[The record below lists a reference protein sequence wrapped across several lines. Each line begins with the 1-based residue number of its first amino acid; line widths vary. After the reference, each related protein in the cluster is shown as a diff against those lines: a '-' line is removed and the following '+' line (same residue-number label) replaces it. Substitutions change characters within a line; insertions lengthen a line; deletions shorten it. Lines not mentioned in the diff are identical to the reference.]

1 MGFAL
6 LAPSADGRNKR
17 IMWQRIMITRLR
29 VRNFESLRDVDLTLG
44 PLNVLVGPN
53 MAGKSNILD
62 VLKFLFQ
69 VFFPEANTEG
79 IGYALAQRG
88 GPSEVL
94 WKGGE
99 DKLISISLEGVD
111 DDEPGTNYKYELQ
124 LIVGAGN
131 FVAVQNE
138 SLKLLRGG
146 KEIDL
151 LRQEGGSHR
160 LANAD
165 GKDLGSVPS
174 SGASVSAL
182 QYASP
187 DWDGRKLLEWVRNW
201 RFYHLVP
208 PVMKQPSQ
216 MSSGQVLMPNG
227 DNLSAWLMWV
237 QTHSPEAFGRINE
250 VLRDLFPDVIQVKT
264 IPSPDA
270 KVHLEFLEKG
280 LRRPTTVWQASDG
293 LVALAAL
300 LSLIYVP
307 AELSATLFCIEEP
320 ENHLHPKLLETLV
333 ALLRQVR
340 QEILDSKTRLTQ
352 IIVTTQS
359 PYLVDQMSL
368 DEIIWIEKKDGQTRA
383 YRPADKEHLRK
394 LVEDKGLGIGDLMFT
409 GALGEEK

>member
-1 MGFAL
+1 
-6 LAPSADGRNKR
+6 
-17 IMWQRIMITRLR
+17 MITRLR
-29 VRNFESLRDVDLTLG
+29 VRNFKSLREIDLPLG
-44 PLNVLVGPN
+44 PLNVFVGPN

-62 VLKFLFQ
+62 VLEFLYQ
-69 VFFPEANTEG
+69 VFFPEANAQG
-79 IGYALAQRG
+79 ISYALAQRG

-99 DKLISISLEGVD
+99 DKLISIRLKGVD

-131 FVAVQNE
+131 FVTVQNE
-138 SLKLLRGG
+138 SLKLLRDG

-151 LRQEGGSHR
+151 LRREGGNPWF
-160 LANAD
+160 ANAD
-165 GKDLGSVPS
+165 GKNLGGIGM
-174 SGASVSAL
+174 SGGSAL

-187 DWDGRKLLEWVRNW
+187 DWDGYRLLEWVRNW

-208 PVMKQPSQ
+208 PLMKEPSQ
-216 MSSGQVLMPNG
+216 MSLGQVLMPKG
-227 DNLSAWLMWV
+227 DNLSAWLMWI

-250 VLRDLFPDVIQVKT
+250 VLRDLFPDVYQVKT
-264 IPSPDA
+264 IPSPDG

-293 LVALAAL
+293 LVVLVAL

-307 AELSATLFCIEEP
+307 AELSGTLFCIEEP

-340 QEILDSKTRLTQ
+340 QESLDSKTHLTQ
-352 IIVTTQS
+352 IMITTQS

-368 DEIIWIEKKDGQTRA
+368 DEVIWVEKKDGETRA

-394 LVEDKGLGIGDLMFT
+394 LVQDKELGIGDLMFT